1 MSPTLLSELMSTSE
15 REGRFYGLTVG
26 VVTNNKDDKGLGR
39 VKVKFPCLSN
49 TDESYWARVLTPMAG
64 NNRGIYFLPEVNDEV
79 MVAFAHGDVENP
91 YIVGSVWNG
100 KDKPPET
107 NSDGKNNLRLIKS
120 RSGHEIILDDSQS
133 QEKIIIRDKT
143 GKNEVII
150 DSKGTIT
157 LKSSGD
163 MILDTK
169 DSFEIK
175 AGKCNIEATSKM
187 DIKCRAGVNI
197 NGMSLEVMS

>member
-1 MSPTLLSELMSTSE
+1 MSADLLSELLSSRE

-26 VVTNNKDDKGLGR
+26 IVTNNKDEEGLGR
-39 VKVKFPCLSN
+39 VKVKFPCLS
-49 TDESYWARVLTPMAG
+49 DGDDSYWARVITPMAG
-64 NNRGIYFLPEVNDEV
+64 NNRGIYFLPEVDDEV
-79 MVAFAHGDVENP
+79 MVAFAHGDIEIP

-120 RSGHEIILDDSQS
+120 RSGHEIILDDSKGK
-133 QEKIIIRDKT
+133 EKITIRDKT
-143 GKNEVII
+143 RKNEVII

-157 LKSSGD
+157 FKSSGD
-163 MILDTK
+163 MLLETE

-175 AGKCNIEATSKM
+175 AGRCNIEAKSKM
-187 DIKCRAGVNI
+187 DIKCRAGVKI
-197 NGMSLEVMS
+197 NGMSLEVM